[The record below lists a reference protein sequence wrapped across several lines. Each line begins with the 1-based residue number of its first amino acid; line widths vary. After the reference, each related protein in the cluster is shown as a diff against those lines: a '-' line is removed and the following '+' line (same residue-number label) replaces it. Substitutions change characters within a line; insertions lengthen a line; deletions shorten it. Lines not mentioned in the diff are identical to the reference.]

1 MAEIPGI
8 TPKVADF
15 ARQVVAAGFT
25 VVMPVLFGTPGAE
38 VSPLNGLKVISG
50 ACVSKEFAAFA
61 KSTLGCTYFN
71 WLTAVDWKEQGLE
84 VLARV
89 EDLAAPL
96 VVTMRTRLAPGATGC
111 ASLTSVFRGSG
122 WMERE
127 CYDMFGVV
135 FDGHPDL
142 RRILLGDDWEG
153 YPLRKDY
160 AVDTPHAPYR

>member
-1 MAEIPGI
+1 M
-8 TPKVADF
+8 
-15 ARQVVAAGFT
+15 
-25 VVMPVLFGTPGAE
+25 VLPTE
-38 VSPLNGLKVISG
+38 RWQ
-50 ACVSKEFAAFA
+50 EFAAFA

-96 VVTMRTRLAPGATGC
+96 VVTMRTRLAPGATRLRL
-111 ASLTSVFRGSG
+111 AHQRVRAEAG

-160 AVDTPHAPYR
+160 AVDTPTPRTDNPEGTS